1 MLNYYARLLYRY
13 RCMICDTQSFNIQ
26 ITLIVNQSQYRSLQA
41 ELIVQT
47 AYTIQLNTSNND
59 FITNY
64 SDVTN
69 NLCMVSTVF
78 NTK

>member
-1 MLNYYARLLYRY
+1 
-13 RCMICDTQSFNIQ
+13 MICDTQSFNIQ
-26 ITLIVNQSQYRSLQA
+26 ITLIVNQSQYRPLQA
-41 ELIVQT
+41 ELVVQA
-47 AYTIQLNTSNND
+47 AYTMQLNTSNNG

-69 NLCMVSTVF
+69 NLCMASTVF